1 MATTYK
7 ILGQVEPSGTS
18 SVDLYAVP
26 SATETIVSTLVIA
39 NTSGNQQSFRIFV
52 REGGATAGTDNA
64 IAYDTPIP
72 ANSQVAFTLGLTI
85 SETDIISVRSETG
98 GALTFQAFGSE
109 LT

>member
-26 SATETIVSTLVIA
+26 ANTEAIVSTLVVT
-39 NTSGNQQSFRIFV
+39 NTVSSQQSFRIFV
-52 REGGATAGTDNA
+52 REAGATAGTDNA
-64 IAYDTPIP
+64 IAYDTTIA

-98 GALTFQAFGSE
+98 SALTFQAFGSE
-109 LT
+109 LN